1 MVSHFES
8 ALDSE
13 STAGSRNIC
22 CESNAGLF
30 AAASAWQEVGGEGP
44 TDWQGWCRR
53 ALPARWR
60 ISIPDRARSSRSVS
74 EGRYYMT
81 TMFYSVQAVLCRVS
95 QFSFAQSPV
104 SAGISGELIPAAL
117 LGGSA

>member
-1 MVSHFES
+1 
-8 ALDSE
+8 
-13 STAGSRNIC
+13 
-22 CESNAGLF
+22 
-30 AAASAWQEVGGEGP
+30 
-44 TDWQGWCRR
+44 
-53 ALPARWR
+53 
-60 ISIPDRARSSRSVS
+60 
-74 EGRYYMT
+74 MT